1 MGYTIE
7 ITTIEVRSAQHATM
21 LLNNTFSKEIL
32 LLVNTDNTQR
42 FERNTRKI
50 QLNKTVYH
58 RINRLH
64 GIESTCK
71 ARPCVNVEIV

>member
-21 LLNNTFSKEIL
+21 LLNNTIL
-32 LLVNTDNTQR
+32 LLVNIDNTLR

-71 ARPCVNVEIV
+71 ARSCVNVEIV

>member
-7 ITTIEVRSAQHATM
+7 ITTIEVCSAQHATM
-21 LLNNTFSKEIL
+21 LLNNTIL

-58 RINRLH
+58 RFNRLH